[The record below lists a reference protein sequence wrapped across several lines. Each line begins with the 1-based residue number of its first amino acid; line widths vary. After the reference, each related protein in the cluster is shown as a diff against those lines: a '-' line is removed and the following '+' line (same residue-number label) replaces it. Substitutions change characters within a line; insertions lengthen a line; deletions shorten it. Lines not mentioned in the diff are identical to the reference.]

1 MVPQAKQ
8 EPWEMCTPEPS
19 GTCDHGTVYGT
30 RHVADVIK
38 VMNLKTGR

>member
-1 MVPQAKQ
+1 MVPQANQ
-8 EPWEMCTPEPS
+8 EPSETSVPEPS